1 MGFWHIFFLMLVAVP
16 VVAIIAGTL
25 VILSSLLRNDHG
37 RPGRLN
43 SDQTELLQEVY
54 QGLEKMEQRIES
66 LETLVLED
74 RTGPAADGPAEQGKE
89 PDHGE
94 RTD

>member
-1 MGFWHIFFLMLVAVP
+1 VGFWHIFFLMLVAVP

-25 VILSSLLRNDHG
+25 VILSGLLRNDHG

-43 SDQTELLQEVY
+43 HDQTELLQEIY
-54 QGLEKMEQRIES
+54 QGLEKMEQRIDA

-74 RTGPAADGPAEQGKE
+74 RTGPAANGPAKQGKE
-89 PDHGE
+89 PDDGD
-94 RTD
+94 RID